1 MYVFHPYTVPVVSFV
16 ESNVTGGEGDVVK
29 LRVKRTGS
37 IRRKLRCKVRIES
50 TTAEK
55 GVCACVRVCVRACV
69 RACVRVCVHAC
80 VCMPHVYMH
89 VTVCVMY
96 YCVYVYMTSI

>member
-1 MYVFHPYTVPVVSFV
+1 MSFV

-37 IRRKLRCKVRIES
+37 IRRKLKCKVRIES

-55 GVCACVRVCVRACV
+55 GVCGVFLCVR
-69 RACVRVCVHAC
+69 
-80 VCMPHVYMH
+80 MYMLH
-89 VTVCVMY
+89 CIHGCDTVCVMH
-96 YCVYVYMTSI
+96 CHKCACI